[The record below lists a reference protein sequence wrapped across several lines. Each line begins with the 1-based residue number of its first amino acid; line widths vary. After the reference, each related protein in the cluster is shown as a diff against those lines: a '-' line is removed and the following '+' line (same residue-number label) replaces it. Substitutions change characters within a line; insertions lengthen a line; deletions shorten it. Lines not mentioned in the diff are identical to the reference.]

1 MATIYE
7 VSKLAGVSLATVS
20 RVMNNNANVSD
31 ATRKKVTAAMD
42 ELGYRPNSIA
52 QSLASNCSNSV
63 GLLVSELQG
72 PFYGPMM
79 SGIENTFRNQ
89 GKHLI
94 IAAGHSD
101 EEREKQG
108 IEFLISRN
116 CDGLIL
122 HVEAVSDDYLIK
134 LSKGRT
140 PFVLINRYI
149 SELSDRCI
157 LLNNIK
163 GGYLAAKH
171 VLEQGHKNIAYISGP
186 LWKQD
191 AKDRLE
197 GHKQALAEFDL
208 EFDENLLFQGDFMEA
223 SGYEGL
229 KALHQQTHPFTAL
242 ICAND
247 EMAVG
252 AMASARDLGL
262 TLPKQLS
269 IMGYDNVFFTRHVYP
284 QLSTVNYPID
294 EMGRMAA
301 DWVLNHVYQKQ
312 TPPLQTLFEPE
323 LIVRHSISRQ
333 SAQITSQG

>member
-108 IEFLISRN
+108 IEFLIFL
-116 CDGLIL
+116 LI
-122 HVEAVSDDYLIK
+122 AVTA
-134 LSKGRT
+134 SKSPGDEIGN
-140 PFVLINRYI
+140 PASII
-149 SELSDRCI
+149 SIPISS
-157 LLNNIK
+157 K
-163 GGYLAAKH
+163 T
-171 VLEQGHKNIAYISGP
+171 LEI
-186 LWKQD
+186 
-191 AKDRLE
+191 
-197 GHKQALAEFDL
+197 
-208 EFDENLLFQGDFMEA
+208 
-223 SGYEGL
+223 
-229 KALHQQTHPFTAL
+229 
-242 ICAND
+242 
-247 EMAVG
+247 
-252 AMASARDLGL
+252 
-262 TLPKQLS
+262 
-269 IMGYDNVFFTRHVYP
+269 
-284 QLSTVNYPID
+284 
-294 EMGRMAA
+294 
-301 DWVLNHVYQKQ
+301 
-312 TPPLQTLFEPE
+312 
-323 LIVRHSISRQ
+323 
-333 SAQITSQG
+333 

>member
-1 MATIYE
+1 MQTYHRNINNNL
-7 VSKLAGVSLATVS
+7 VFTKDKHGHHLRGVETCRSLFATVS

-31 ATRKKVTAAMD
+31 ATRKKVTAAMN

-79 SGIENTFRNQ
+79 SGIENIFRNQ

-122 HVEAVSDDYLIK
+122 HVEAVSDEYLIK
-134 LSKGRT
+134 LSKGRI

-149 SELSDRCI
+149 SQLSDRCI

-163 GGYLAAKH
+163 GGYLAAKY
-171 VLEQGHKNIAYISGP
+171 VLEKGHKQIAYISGP
-186 LWKQD
+186 LWKKD

-197 GHKQALAEFDL
+197 GHKQALAEFGVP
-208 EFDENLLFQGDFMEA
+208 FDEELLYQGDFMES
-223 SGYEGL
+223 SGFEGL
-229 KALHQQTHPFTAL
+229 AALHQHGKPFSAL

-252 AMASARDLGL
+252 AMASAREIGA
-262 TLPKQLS
+262 
-269 IMGYDNVFFTRHVYP
+269 Y
-284 QLSTVNYPID
+284 
-294 EMGRMAA
+294 
-301 DWVLNHVYQKQ
+301 
-312 TPPLQTLFEPE
+312 TP
-323 LIVRHSISRQ
+323 
-333 SAQITSQG
+333 

>member
-31 ATRKKVTAAMD
+31 ATAKVTAAMD

-63 GLLVSELQG
+63 GLLVSELHG

-89 GKHLI
+89 KKHLI
-94 IAAGHSD
+94 IAAGHSN

-134 LSKGRT
+134 LSKSQV
-140 PFVLINRYI
+140 PFVLINRFI

-157 LLNNIK
+157 ILNNIK
-163 GGYLAAKH
+163 GGYLATKH
-171 VLEQGHKNIAYISGP
+171 VLEQGHKQIAYISGP
-186 LWKQD
+186 LWKKD
-191 AKDRLE
+191 AQDRLE
-197 GHKQALAEFDL
+197 GHKKALAEYGL
-208 EFDENLLFQGDFMEA
+208 PFDEQLLYQGDFMEA
-223 SGYEGL
+223 SGFTGL
-229 KALHQQTHPFTAL
+229 KTLYQHAKPFSAV

-247 EMAVG
+247 EMATG
-252 AMASARDLGL
+252 AMASARELGL
-262 TLPKQLS
+262 TLPDQLS

-284 QLSTVNYPID
+284 PLSTINYPIN
-294 EMGRMAA
+294 EMGKMAA
-301 DWVLNHVYQKQ
+301 DWVLSHVYQKQ
-312 TPPLQTLFEPE
+312 TAPLQTVFEPE
-323 LIVRHSISRQ
+323 LVVRQ
-333 SAQITSQG
+333 SITTNPQ

>member
-31 ATRKKVTAAMD
+31 TTREKVTRAMT

-79 SGIENTFRNQ
+79 SGIETAFRKQ
-89 GKHLI
+89 DKHVI
-94 IAAGHSD
+94 IAAGHSNQ
-101 EEREKQG
+101 EREQQA

-122 HVEAVSDDYLIK
+122 HVEAISDDYLIE
-134 LSKGRT
+134 LSKGKT

-149 SELSDRCI
+149 AELSSRCI
-157 LLNNIK
+157 ILNNIK
-163 GGYLAAKH
+163 GGYLAAKY
-171 VLEQGHKNIAYISGP
+171 VLEHGHKDIAYISGP

-191 AKDRLE
+191 AQDRLT
-197 GHKQALAEFDL
+197 GHKQALAEHNISFN
-208 EFDENLLFQGDFMEA
+208 EKLLYQGDFMED
-223 SGYEGL
+223 SGAMGFQHLYNSEL
-229 KALHQQTHPFTAL
+229 KFTAL

-247 EMAVG
+247 EMATG
-252 AMASARDLGL
+252 AIASARESSLA
-262 TLPKQLS
+262 LPEQLS

-284 QLSTVNYPID
+284 PLSTINYPIN
-294 EMGRMAA
+294 EMGQMAA
-301 DWVLNHVYQKQ
+301 NWILSEVYKKN
-312 TPPLQTLFEPE
+312 TPILQTLFEPKLVIRE
-323 LIVRHSISRQ
+323 SIIN
-333 SAQITSQG
+333 AQ

>member
-20 RVMNNNANVSD
+20 RVMNNNTNVSD
-31 ATRKKVTAAMD
+31 ATRKKVTVAMTQ
-42 ELGYRPNSIA
+42 LGYRPNSIA

-79 SGIENTFRNQ
+79 SGIETAFRKQ
-89 GKHLI
+89 SKHVI

-101 EEREKQG
+101 EEREQQA

-122 HVEAVSDDYLIK
+122 HVEAISDDYLIE
-134 LSKGRT
+134 LSKGKT

-149 SELSDRCI
+149 RELASRCI
-157 LLNNIK
+157 ILNNVK

-171 VLEQGHKNIAYISGP
+171 VLEQGHTNIAYISGP

-191 AKDRLE
+191 AQDRLA
-197 GHKQALAEFDL
+197 GHKQALAEHNISFN
-208 EFDENLLFQGDFMEA
+208 EQLLYQGDFMED
-223 SGYEGL
+223 SGTAGFQHLYNGNS
-229 KALHQQTHPFTAL
+229 KFTAL

-247 EMAVG
+247 EMATG
-252 AMASARDLGL
+252 AMASARESSLI
-262 TLPKQLS
+262 LPEQLS

-284 QLSTVNYPID
+284 PLSTVNYPIN
-294 EMGRMAA
+294 EMGQMAA
-301 DWVLNHVYQKQ
+301 NWILSEVYKKN
-312 TPPLQTLFEPE
+312 TPALQTLFEPE
-323 LIVRHSISRQ
+323 LVVRQ
-333 SAQITSQG
+333 SIITNPQ

>member
-31 ATRKKVTAAMD
+31 TTRKKVTSAMN

-63 GLLVSELQG
+63 GLLVSELSG

-79 SGIENTFRNQ
+79 GGIENVFRKQ
-89 GKHLI
+89 SKHVI

-101 EEREKQG
+101 KAREEQA

-122 HVEAVSDDYLIK
+122 HVEAVSDQYLIE
-134 LSKGRT
+134 LAKGKT
-140 PFVLINRYI
+140 PFVLLNRFI
-149 SELSDRCI
+149 PELAERCI
-157 LLNNIK
+157 TLNNK
-163 GGYLAAKH
+163 HGGYLAAKY

-186 LWKQD
+186 LWKKD
-191 AKDRLE
+191 AQERLV
-197 GHKQALAEFDL
+197 GHKQALEEHDIA
-208 EFDENLLFQGDFMEA
+208 FDEQLLYEGDFMESGGTHGYKHLHA
-223 SGYEGL
+223 SQ
-229 KALHQQTHPFTAL
+229 HSFTAL

-247 EMAVG
+247 EMATG
-252 AMASARDLGL
+252 AMASARECGVV
-262 TLPKQLS
+262 LPEALS
-269 IMGYDNVFFTRHVYP
+269 IMGYDNVFFTRHVFP
-284 QLSTVNYPID
+284 PLTTINYPID

-301 DWVLNHVYQKQ
+301 NWVLSEVYQKT
-312 TPPLQTLFEPE
+312 TPVLQTVFEPE
-323 LIVRHSISRQ
+323 LVIRQ
-333 SAQITSQG
+333 SVVNKA

>member
-31 ATRKKVTAAMD
+31 ATRKKVTAAMS

-79 SGIENTFRNQ
+79 SGIENIFRNQ
-89 GKHLI
+89 GKHVI

-134 LSKGRT
+134 LSKGRV
-140 PFVLINRYI
+140 PFVLINRFI
-149 SELSDRCI
+149 PELSDRCI
-157 LLNNIK
+157 ILNNIK

-186 LWKQD
+186 LWKKD
-191 AKDRLE
+191 AQDRLA
-197 GHKQALAEFDL
+197 GHKQALAEF
-208 EFDENLLFQGDFMEA
+208 NLSFNEQLLYQGDFMET
-223 SGYEGL
+223 SGFDGL
-229 KALHQQTHPFTAL
+229 KTIYQQGLSFSAV

-247 EMAVG
+247 EMATG
-252 AMASARDLGL
+252 AITSARELGL
-262 TLPKQLS
+262 ALPEQLS
-269 IMGYDNVFFTRHVYP
+269 VMGYDNVFFTRHIYP
-284 QLSTVNYPID
+284 PLSTINYPIN
-294 EMGRMAA
+294 EMGKMAA
-301 DWVLNHVYQKQ
+301 NWVLNHVYQKQ
-312 TPPLQTLFEPE
+312 TEPLQTMFEPS
-323 LIVRHSISRQ
+323 LVARQ
-333 SAQITSQG
+333 SIKHCPQ

>member
-31 ATRKKVTAAMD
+31 TTRKKVTSAMN

-63 GLLVSELQG
+63 GLLVSELSG

-79 SGIENTFRNQ
+79 GGIENVFRKQ
-89 GKHLI
+89 SKHVI

-101 EEREKQG
+101 KVREEQA

-122 HVEAVSDDYLIK
+122 HVEAVSDQYLIE
-134 LSKGRT
+134 LSKGKT
-140 PFVLINRYI
+140 PFVLLNRFI
-149 SELSDRCI
+149 PELAERCI
-157 LLNNIK
+157 TLNNK
-163 GGYLAAKH
+163 RGGYLAAKY

-186 LWKQD
+186 LWKKD
-191 AKDRLE
+191 AQERLA
-197 GHKQALAEFDL
+197 GHKQALKEHHIP
-208 EFDENLLFQGDFMEA
+208 FDEQLLYEGDFMESGGAHGYKHLHA
-223 SGYEGL
+223 S
-229 KALHQQTHPFTAL
+229 ARTFTAL

-247 EMAVG
+247 EMATG
-252 AMASARDLGL
+252 AMAIAREFGVV
-262 TLPKQLS
+262 LPEALS
-269 IMGYDNVFFTRHVYP
+269 IMGYDNVFFTRHVFP
-284 QLSTVNYPID
+284 PLTTINYPIN

-301 DWVLNHVYQKQ
+301 NWILSEVYQKT
-312 TPPLQTLFEPE
+312 TPVLQTLFEPE
-323 LIVRHSISRQ
+323 LVIRQ
-333 SAQITSQG
+333 SIVNKA

>member
-31 ATRKKVTAAMD
+31 TTRKKVTSAMN

-63 GLLVSELQG
+63 GLLVSELSG

-79 SGIENTFRNQ
+79 GGIENVFRKQ
-89 GKHLI
+89 SKHVI

-101 EEREKQG
+101 KAREEQA

-122 HVEAVSDDYLIK
+122 HVEAVSDQYLIE
-134 LSKGRT
+134 LSKGKT
-140 PFVLINRYI
+140 PFVLLNRFI
-149 SELSDRCI
+149 PELAERCI
-157 LLNNIK
+157 TLNNK
-163 GGYLAAKH
+163 HGGYLAAKY

-186 LWKQD
+186 LWKKD
-191 AKDRLE
+191 AQERLA
-197 GHKQALAEFDL
+197 GHKLALEEHDIA
-208 EFDENLLFQGDFMEA
+208 FDEQLLYEGDFMESGGSHGYKHLHA
-223 SGYEGL
+223 SP
-229 KALHQQTHPFTAL
+229 HSFTAL

-247 EMAVG
+247 EMATG
-252 AMASARDLGL
+252 AMASARECGVV
-262 TLPKQLS
+262 LPEALS
-269 IMGYDNVFFTRHVYP
+269 IMGYDNVFFTRHVFP
-284 QLSTVNYPID
+284 PLTTINYPID

-301 DWVLNHVYQKQ
+301 NWVLSEVYQKT
-312 TPPLQTLFEPE
+312 TPVLQTVFEPE
-323 LIVRHSISRQ
+323 LVIRQ
-333 SAQITSQG
+333 SVVNKA

>member
-31 ATRKKVTAAMD
+31 ATRKKVTRAMT

-79 SGIENTFRNQ
+79 SGIETAFRKQ
-89 GKHLI
+89 SKHVI

-101 EEREKQG
+101 EEREQQA

-122 HVEAVSDDYLIK
+122 HVEAISDDYLIE
-134 LSKGRT
+134 LSKGKT

-149 SELSDRCI
+149 EELSSRCI
-157 LLNNIK
+157 ILDNVK
-163 GGYLAAKH
+163 GGYLAAKY
-171 VLEQGHKNIAYISGP
+171 VLEQGHTDIAYISGP
-186 LWKQD
+186 LWKKD
-191 AKDRLE
+191 AQDRLA
-197 GHKQALAEFDL
+197 GHKQALAEY
-208 EFDENLLFQGDFMEA
+208 NLNFNEQLLYQGDFMED
-223 SGYEGL
+223 SGATGFQH
-229 KALHQQTHPFTAL
+229 LHNNAPQFTAL

-247 EMAVG
+247 EMATG
-252 AMASARDLGL
+252 AMATAREYKIK
-262 TLPKQLS
+262 LPEQLS
-269 IMGYDNVFFTRHVYP
+269 IMGYDNVFFTRHISP
-284 QLSTVNYPID
+284 PLSTINYPISA
-294 EMGRMAA
+294 MGRMAA
-301 DWVLNHVYQKQ
+301 DWVLSNVYHKN
-312 TPPLQTLFEPE
+312 TSPLQTLFEPE
-323 LIVRHSISRQ
+323 LIIRQ
-333 SAQITSQG
+333 SVLAIPQ

>member
-31 ATRKKVTAAMD
+31 TTRKKVTSAMN

-63 GLLVSELQG
+63 GLLVSELSG

-79 SGIENTFRNQ
+79 GGIENVFRKQ
-89 GKHLI
+89 SKHVI

-101 EEREKQG
+101 KAREEQA

-122 HVEAVSDDYLIK
+122 HVEAVSDHYLIE
-134 LSKGRT
+134 LAKGKT
-140 PFVLINRYI
+140 PFVLLNRFI
-149 SELSDRCI
+149 PELAERCI
-157 LLNNIK
+157 TLNNK
-163 GGYLAAKH
+163 HGGYLAAKY

-186 LWKQD
+186 LWKKD
-191 AKDRLE
+191 AQARLA
-197 GHKQALAEFDL
+197 GHKQALL
-208 EFDENLLFQGDFMEA
+208 EYHIAFDEELLYEGDFME
-223 SGYEGL
+223 SGGTQGY
-229 KALHQQTHPFTAL
+229 KHLHATSHPFTAL

-247 EMAVG
+247 EMATG
-252 AMASARDLGL
+252 AMACAREHGVE
-262 TLPKQLS
+262 LPEALS
-269 IMGYDNVFFTRHVYP
+269 IMGYDNVFFTRHVFP
-284 QLSTVNYPID
+284 PLSTINYPIN

-301 DWVLNHVYQKQ
+301 NWILSEVYQKT
-312 TPPLQTLFEPE
+312 TPTLQTVFEPE
-323 LIVRHSISRQ
+323 LVIRQ
-333 SAQITSQG
+333 SIANKT